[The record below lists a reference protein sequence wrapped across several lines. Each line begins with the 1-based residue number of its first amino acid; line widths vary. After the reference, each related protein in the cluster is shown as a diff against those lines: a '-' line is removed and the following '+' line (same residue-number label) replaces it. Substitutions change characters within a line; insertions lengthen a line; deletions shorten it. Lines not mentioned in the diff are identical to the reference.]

1 MLMGH
6 AEGVSK
12 LGSSTKLLLSDPESE
27 SDGDEEADTPEKIL
41 YMASFDELGE
51 KSVQYDTIIWL
62 SISLLLVLAWGIGIL
77 MLLYLPMRRYV
88 LKKEISSRKLYVTP
102 DEIVYKVSRPSFIP
116 FWKDIKFE
124 KHVPLPLVID
134 IIIEQ
139 GCLQSMLGLH
149 TFRVESIARG
159 KAAPVDELQ
168 VQGVHNPGLL
178 RKVFVNEASKV
189 IHVGRS
195 WRTVVQGDDGAAS
208 VSRSPSKTSRLTGS
222 PRHASLE
229 HRGFVPSDF
238 LLHKLDEVNNS
249 VKKIELL
256 IEKSPATPG
265 SS

>member
-27 SDGDEEADTPEKIL
+27 SDGDEEADTIL

-62 SISLLLVLAWGIGIL
+62 SISVLLVLAWGIGIL

-116 FWKDIKFE
+116 FWKDVKFE

-139 GCLQSMLGLH
+139 GINCNFSY
-149 TFRVESIARG
+149 
-159 KAAPVDELQ
+159 PV
-168 VQGVHNPGLL
+168 
-178 RKVFVNEASKV
+178 SY
-189 IHVGRS
+189 
-195 WRTVVQGDDGAAS
+195 
-208 VSRSPSKTSRLTGS
+208 
-222 PRHASLE
+222 
-229 HRGFVPSDF
+229 F
-238 LLHKLDEVNNS
+238 LLFFWVQSHF
-249 VKKIELL
+249 KILH
-256 IEKSPATPG
+256 
-265 SS
+265 